1 MAPQVRVRTQSGHW
15 LVLHASRVSGKVGQ
29 GPIAIVIEAA
39 RPIEIA
45 PLIAQAYD
53 LSPRERAV
61 TQLVLRGLS
70 TAEIA
75 AEIHLCQP
83 TTIKS
88 CYCFSTKCC
97 GCFCREWAVRCSSR
111 HFASRFVRANSGN
124 QILSS
129 CATPT
134 TRAARIAAGSA
145 PTW

>member
-75 AEIHLCQP
+75 AEIHVSANTVQDHLKA
-83 TTIKS
+83 IFDKVGVRS
-88 CYCFSTKCC
+88 R
-97 GCFCREWAVRCSSR
+97 RELVAQI
-111 HFASRFVRANSGN
+111 FAQQYEPKMEMQVV
-124 QILSS
+124 
-129 CATPT
+129 
-134 TRAARIAAGSA
+134 
-145 PTW
+145 